1 MICGMGIQPPQRWA
15 TQFRAGVKVTV
26 PLCMAPSEYRVRIP
40 ADAVTDEWTS
50 ERIPEHDQT
59 DLYLFHEPCWQ
70 RLVKHFSPHEFD
82 VGYVFEALEY
92 LPLPSFHDCNKR
104 IPFDLEPPYMWDA
117 VDDGPESRSLPANLK
132 DLMKCAKAR
141 PMLRCPVSRGA
152 APIFGSL
159 AFWKTRFDLN
169 AERGFLW
176 PVVRDLRTTEKGH
189 GFDWRLLYHCT
200 CHLNCSYWFRLE
212 LKSWEALRWLRDTAL
227 ALASGTPRPLD
238 NRGDALHYYHNAM
251 VGNTHLEVVDIDSR
265 VLQIAVSA
273 HMDCDCGSVCIT
285 GLEFFF
291 ENRPKAILGYTSP
304 GATQV
309 PGIEHRNYERPWLA
323 YPRVRVLMDLVDFK
337 GILVTREPDGVYG
350 VFICQSMDEYR
361 KYGRQHREY
370 SVGLSDYGQY
380 MDEGLCTASL
390 EEVTQVV
397 AVFDVSI
404 YESSSLSVLS
414 LSLSL
419 SRSLARSR
427 RRFSYIYTESEV
439 IEPQNVRSWYPGS
452 NSKAKSAM
460 AGKEAKEAYRIPQ
473 RLWRVSTGSGV
484 EMTVNR
490 ATVSLR

>member
-1 MICGMGIQPPQRWA
+1 MASFQVFESGCMICGMGIQPPQRWA
-15 TQFRAGVKVTV
+15 TQFRAVYCSPTGVKVTV

-117 VDDGPESRSLPANLK
+117 VDDGPESRSLPADLK
-132 DLMKCAKAR
+132 DLMKCAKAP
-141 PMLRCPVSRGA
+141 PMLWCPVLSPFPMVADPFQRLPLEIIEVIAVLLPTRDVLNLRQVSRGA

-176 PVVRDLRTTEKGH
+176 PVVRNLRTTEKGH

-238 NRGDALHYYHNAM
+238 YRGDALHYYHNAM

-265 VLQIAVSA
+265 VLQIAVSV

-291 ENRPKAILGYTSP
+291 ENRPKVILGYTSP

-361 KYGRQHREY
+361 EYGRQHQKY

-397 AVFDVSI
+397 AVFDQ
-404 YESSSLSVLS
+404 
-414 LSLSL
+414 
-419 SRSLARSR
+419 
-427 RRFSYIYTESEV
+427 SE
-439 IEPQNVRSWYPGS
+439 IGNGRKGS
-452 NSKAKSAM
+452 
-460 AGKEAKEAYRIPQ
+460 
-473 RLWRVSTGSGV
+473 
-484 EMTVNR
+484 
-490 ATVSLR
+490 